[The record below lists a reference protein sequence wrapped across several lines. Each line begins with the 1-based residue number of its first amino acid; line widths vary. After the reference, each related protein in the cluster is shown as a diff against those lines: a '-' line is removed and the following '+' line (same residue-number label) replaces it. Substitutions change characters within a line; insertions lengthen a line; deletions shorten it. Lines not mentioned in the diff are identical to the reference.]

1 MRALREV
8 AKGMVNAQCIAIV
21 SDHAGSAEEAE
32 KEGDQAREQSRP
44 EEKDEGRGEEARGRR
59 AARGVASEEED
70 CREAE
75 GQSEGES
82 QGHRQG
88 EGQAE
93 EGQRDPAAASERARA
108 RDVRAASVGTRTERR
123 RTRRAR
129 EGRRYRASLPRFGGP
144 DAVVHRIHAFID
156 EVRGTK
162 TDEPQSQDVRLGLG
176 ALWGEQ
182 LRAQVGWVWVH
193 LTYPDGF
200 ASYALVPDDRAFA
213 CFPLNRV
220 QELMSAAVRANTTVA
235 IFNSI
240 VAGTLPAT
248 RRKNAYLVIG

>member
-1 MRALREV
+1 MPGRPKAPKKKKKAASVKKKKAASKKKVVTRRATSAPRVSARLPKKKTTKKNTAVVARKKKTAAVKKPRSIPPPRPSDRAL
-8 AKGMVNAQCIAIV
+8 ATSAQL
-21 SDHAGSAEEAE
+21 
-32 KEGDQAREQSRP
+32 P
-44 EEKDEGRGEEARGRR
+44 
-59 AARGVASEEED
+59 
-70 CREAE
+70 
-75 GQSEGES
+75 
-82 QGHRQG
+82 
-88 EGQAE
+88 
-93 EGQRDPAAASERARA
+93 SERALSDDERDAMLKVADTA
-108 RDVRAASVGTRTERR
+108 R
-123 RTRRAR
+123 
-129 EGRRYRASLPRFGGP
+129 RFLDAVGGP
-144 DAVVHRIHAFID
+144 DAVVHRIAAFID
-156 EVRGTK
+156 EVRAKKAT
-162 TDEPQSQDVRLGLG
+162 EPQSQDVRLGLG

>member
-1 MRALREV
+1 MPGRPKAPKTAKRPVGKKKAASAKKKSAVVVKRRLRAAPRV
-8 AKGMVNAQCIAIV
+8 AARPAKTAKAAKAATKAAAANRPTAKKSVAAKPKKRAKGK
-21 SDHAGSAEEAE
+21 SAPPP
-32 KEGDQAREQSRP
+32 RP
-44 EEKDEGRGEEARGRR
+44 
-59 AARGVASEEED
+59 
-70 CREAE
+70 
-75 GQSEGES
+75 
-82 QGHRQG
+82 
-88 EGQAE
+88 
-93 EGQRDPAAASERARA
+93 SERALATSAQLPSERA
-108 RDVRAASVGTRTERR
+108 LSDDEREALAKVAGTARR
-123 RTRRAR
+123 FVDAV
-129 EGRRYRASLPRFGGP
+129 GGP
-144 DAVVHRIHAFID
+144 DAVVQRIAAFID
-156 EVRGTK
+156 EVRAQTAA
-162 TDEPQSQDVRLGLG
+162 EPQSQDVRLGLG

-248 RRKNAYLVIG
+248 RRKSAYLVIG

>member
-1 MRALREV
+1 MPARPKKPKKKATKLVSKV
-8 AKGMVNAQCIAIV
+8 APKKKTKAVV
-21 SDHAGSAEEAE
+21 
-32 KEGDQAREQSRP
+32 K
-44 EEKDEGRGEEARGRR
+44 RR
-59 AARGVASEEED
+59 AAVAPRVAS
-70 CREAE
+70 R
-75 GQSEGES
+75 
-82 QGHRQG
+82 
-88 EGQAE
+88 
-93 EGQRDPAAASERARA
+93 PKKKTAAKPKVKAKAKAKATAKAKAKPKKVSAIPPPRPSERALATSAQLPSERA
-108 RDVRAASVGTRTERR
+108 LSDDERDALAKVADTARR
-123 RTRRAR
+123 FLDAV
-129 EGRRYRASLPRFGGP
+129 GGP

>member
-1 MRALREV
+1 MPGRPKATKKKAATKKAKSVAPKKKQTKATTSKVKRRAPSPPRV
-8 AKGMVNAQCIAIV
+8 AKRKPAA
-21 SDHAGSAEEAE
+21 
-32 KEGDQAREQSRP
+32 KP
-44 EEKDEGRGEEARGRR
+44 K
-59 AARGVASEEED
+59 AARAK
-70 CREAE
+70 AK
-75 GQSEGES
+75 
-82 QGHRQG
+82 
-88 EGQAE
+88 AKA
-93 EGQRDPAAASERARA
+93 PAAKPIPQPGPSERALATSAQLPSERA
-108 RDVRAASVGTRTERR
+108 LSDDERDAMLKVADTARR
-123 RTRRAR
+123 FLDAV
-129 EGRRYRASLPRFGGP
+129 GGP
-144 DAVVHRIHAFID
+144 DAVVHRIAAFID
-156 EVRGTK
+156 EVRAKKAT
-162 TDEPQSQDVRLGLG
+162 EPQSQDIRLGLG

-248 RRKNAYLVIG
+248 RRKNAFLVIG

>member
-1 MRALREV
+1 MPGRPKAPKKRPSGKRVV
-8 AKGMVNAQCIAIV
+8 AKKQAAKKTKTIATKV
-21 SDHAGSAEEAE
+21 
-32 KEGDQAREQSRP
+32 K
-44 EEKDEGRGEEARGRR
+44 RR
-59 AARGVASEEED
+59 AMAAPRVATRAKKPANRAAKNTKPVAKKKTSTRTSGTRTRT
-70 CREAE
+70 REP
-75 GQSEGES
+75 
-82 QGHRQG
+82 R
-88 EGQAE
+88 
-93 EGQRDPAAASERARA
+93 PSERALATSAQLPSERA
-108 RDVRAASVGTRTERR
+108 LSDDERDAMAKVADTARR
-123 RTRRAR
+123 FLDAV
-129 EGRRYRASLPRFGGP
+129 GGP

-156 EVRGTK
+156 DVRAQK
-162 TDEPQSQDVRLGLG
+162 IAEPKSQDVRLGLG

-220 QELMSAAVRANTTVA
+220 QELMSADVRANTTVA

-248 RRKNAYLVIG
+248 RRKNAFLVIG